1 MNDVSFI
8 NRTTSD
14 IKEVS
19 ELEKLIDYAMSY
31 EKIGNAVF
39 SVIFIDDEEMHKI
52 NMQYRNIDDTTDV
65 LSFAFEDTMNISND
79 KVRMLG
85 EIYISLDKARQQAVD
100 YNHTLLRELS
110 FLLIH
115 GFLHLLGYDHM
126 TVGEEKEMFN
136 RQEVILNGYG
146 ITK

>member
-39 SVIFIDDEEMHKI
+39 SVIFIDDEEMHKL